1 VCDLAE
7 EEFAELLAWREA
19 VSRAEAGASAPRRD
33 LAPAELRR
41 RLPETEPADAP
52 A

>member
-1 VCDLAE
+1 MCDIAE

-19 VSRAEAGASAPRRD
+19 VARAEAEVRARRTVRR
-33 LAPAELRR
+33 PAELRR
-41 RLPETEPADAP
+41 VVSDAEPASAS